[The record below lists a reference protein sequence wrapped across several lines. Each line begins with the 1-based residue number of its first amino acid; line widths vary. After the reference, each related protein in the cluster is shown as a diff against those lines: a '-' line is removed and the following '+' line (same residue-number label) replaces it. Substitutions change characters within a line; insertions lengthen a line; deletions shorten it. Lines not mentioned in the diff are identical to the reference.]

1 LSNPDLESDVV
12 IVGSGMGGG
21 TTAYALAKKGVNV
34 LVLERGERLPSE
46 KQNWDPKEVF
56 VNKRY
61 INQKRFG

>member
-21 TTAYALAKKGVNV
+21 TTAYALAKKSVNV

-46 KQNWDPKEVF
+46 KQN
-56 VNKRY
+56 
-61 INQKRFG
+61 